1 MLDTTHFTKLSAA
14 RLVIAALVLHA
25 GSAVTAEPT
34 QRPLLVNTSGAKP
47 NLMISLD
54 NSASMTIPFPDQYNV
69 GSGNSR
75 GAYWAAQRSADVNHL
90 YYNPRI
96 TYLARVEADGKP
108 MAPTD
113 GVVFISNQS
122 SAAFAYRVFANT
134 TTPQPNSS
142 YIVQHG
148 SYDKLPSYP
157 NSWSEVSQE
166 TEPGYAPKH
175 ITYTASDAKTTS
187 PAFTYA
193 VCSAISTNAS
203 DQKCTTWRFVDVK
216 YGATDTIILPTDHR
230 RSECG
235 PTSCT
240 TALEIQ
246 NILNWYRYYLYRM
259 PATATAIGQALSDP
273 RLNNRIR
280 VGYLPINHL
289 KAAIALTPGT
299 DVTQP
304 QVLRGVRTWI
314 TGSSD
319 NKQVYDWLYNQMP
332 MGATPLHNAVE
343 KVASY
348 LQVPTGAKENPWAVD
363 PSQLASATNPEMSC
377 RRSFNVVFSDGAWS
391 SSSSSIKGKDF
402 DNKPGPTFE
411 RTGSD
416 PLLKFS
422 YAPAGPDDRR
432 LYTPYPSSA
441 TGGMADLT
449 AQYYW
454 HKDLRDTLGNQVAT
468 RAGQPTF
475 WQNMTTYTVGYL
487 IKPSGLLVGSTSGDL
502 TFDQIDAYRSGYLAN
517 GFTSAPKPKWPTGD
531 TTALSDAK
539 RVDDFIQAGYTGGGR
554 GFSVQTAEE
563 VRGVFDAILSDI
575 LNAAGSD
582 AGIELSN
589 SAVASK
595 TLAGLLKYGVDYRT
609 IDNSGDV
616 TAKLLSAE
624 GNAVINSTDING
636 NTLSPPS
643 DVYWSASKQMPSH
656 FDRRIF
662 SISGLNGPFEFKGN
676 FSLLPADVQ
685 ATLKVGKD
693 KDRIPNDSSFV
704 DYLRGKDAVV
714 DAQNRLFRPRLSPI
728 GAVVNSPPLL
738 MGTSNNMRYDIDGTV
753 TGRQQYAAYR
763 EKIRTSATSLLVA
776 TNAGVVHAFSGDK
789 GKELAA
795 FMPRRSM
802 AKLLDQANLNA
813 GFAFTLD
820 GPLTSNDIY
829 SGSDWNQVAMG
840 TGGRGTKVVY
850 GLRSPLNA
858 NGDRTPGANDFL
870 WEVGPD
876 TIDDTFVTS
885 GYMTNPVRSGQ
896 TESGHWVAV
905 VNSGHYNGQSGGTK
919 AGLVVLNALTGA
931 VLRNISL
938 PATYSAG
945 RGLGGVTLVRDTRKR
960 IVAAYA
966 GDANGNLWRFD
977 LRGDPVAWKVSY
989 GRPLFTTKN
998 NRPIYGAPAWQ
1009 AHPKGGFIV
1018 VVATGIVL
1026 EDNDLSDT
1034 TQRESIYGIWDPT
1047 SSTGQ
1052 EKAAFD
1058 TVLPSAL
1065 VEQQVLKL
1073 EVKVGT
1079 NSFYSMSRKTV
1090 DWDTY
1095 KGWTFTLGHMHSG
1108 ERSLDQI
1115 RNVGSSVQINTT
1127 VLNSSTTGNT
1137 ESCTAAN
1144 LPFNYL
1150 YVLNALDGAGNPA
1163 LDANRD
1169 GTLDN
1174 AAMVFFE
1181 AGGFS
1186 RGIENEDV
1194 SGGNGLRQTLGIQTE
1209 SGEDEYP
1216 PDNPSESLPPSS
1228 SVTPTPSSPPC
1239 RPAEEEAIGQANQA
1253 VRVVVECEKAPED
1266 VINKAPKP
1274 WSRQQYQLTR
1284 PPL

>member
-1 MLDTTHFTKLSAA
+1 MRDIPRFTFRLSYCL
-14 RLVIAALVLHA
+14 RVGTAALVVCINVGA
-25 GSAVTAEPT
+25 QPT

-54 NSASMTIPFPDQYNV
+54 NSASMSIPFPEEYNV
-69 GSGNSR
+69 QSGASR
-75 GAYWAAQRSADVNHL
+75 GAYWAAHRSADVNHL
-90 YYNPRI
+90 YYNPRT
-96 TYLARVEADGKP
+96 TYLPRVEADGKA
-108 MAPTD
+108 MVPTD
-113 GVVFISNQS
+113 GIVFISNQS
-122 SAAFAYRVFANT
+122 SAAFAYRVFADT
-134 TTPQPNSS
+134 VTPQANSS

-157 NSWSEVSQE
+157 NNWNEVSQE

-175 ITYTASDAKTTS
+175 ITYTTNDAKSTS

-193 VCSAISTNAS
+193 VCSAISTSAS

-230 RSECG
+230 RTECG

-240 TALEIQ
+240 TAQEIQ

-280 VGYLPINHL
+280 IGYLPINHL
-289 KAAIALTPGT
+289 KEALALTPGT

-304 QVLRGVRTWI
+304 QVLRGVRTWV
-314 TGSSD
+314 TGSND

-332 MGATPLHNAVE
+332 MGATPLHNAIE

-348 LQVPTGAKENPWAVD
+348 LQVPTGAKENPWAVN
-363 PSQLASATNPEMSC
+363 PSQLASTTNPEMSC

-391 SSSSSIKGKDF
+391 SSSSTIRGKDF

-416 PLLKFS
+416 PVYTFS
-422 YAPAGPDDRR
+422 YATQGPAERK
-432 LYTPYPSSA
+432 LYTPYPSAA

-454 HKDLRDTLGNQVAT
+454 HKDLRDKLANQVAT

-487 IKPSGLLVGSTSGDL
+487 IKPSGLLVGASGGL
-502 TFDQIDAYRSGYLAN
+502 TFDQIDAYRSGYVAN
-517 GFTSAPKPKWPTGD
+517 GYNLAPKPTWPTGD
-531 TTALSDAK
+531 TTTSTAAK
-539 RVDDFIQAGYTGGGR
+539 RVDDFIQAGYTGGGL

-563 VRGVFDAILSDI
+563 VRGVFDIILSDI

-589 SAVASK
+589 SGVATT

-616 TAKLLSAE
+616 TAKLLGATGS
-624 GNAVINSTDING
+624 AVINTTDVNG
-636 NTLSPPS
+636 NTLNPPS
-643 DVYWSASKQMPSH
+643 DAYWTASKQIPNH
-656 FDRRIF
+656 ADRLLF
-662 SISGLNGPFEFKGN
+662 SIGNGNSPFEFKGS
-676 FSLLPADVQ
+676 FSLLPVDVQ
-685 ATLKVGKD
+685 TALKVGKD
-693 KDRIPNDSSFV
+693 KDRIPSDSRFV
-704 DYLRGKDAVV
+704 DYLRGKEPVA

-728 GAVVNSPPLL
+728 GAVVNAPPLL
-738 MGTSNNMRYDIDGTV
+738 MGAGNNLRYDIDGSV
-753 TGRQQYAAYR
+753 SGRQQYAAYR
-763 EKIRTSATSLLVA
+763 EKIRASATSLFVA

-802 AKLLDQANLNA
+802 TKLLDQANPNA
-813 GFAFTLD
+813 GFAYTLD

-829 SGSDWNQVAMG
+829 SGSDWNQVALG

-850 GLRSPLNA
+850 GLRSPLKA
-858 NGDRTPGANDFL
+858 NGDRTPSVNDFL

-876 TIDDTFVTS
+876 TIDDASVAS

-896 TESGHWVAV
+896 TDSGHWVAV
-905 VNSGHYNGQSGGTK
+905 VNSGHYNGQSSGAK
-919 AGLVVLNALTGA
+919 SGLVVLNAMTGA
-931 VLRNISL
+931 VLRNIPL

-945 RGLGGVTLVRDTRKR
+945 RGLSGVTLVRDTRKR

-989 GRPLFTTKN
+989 GKPLFTTKN
-998 NRPIYGAPAWQ
+998 NRPIYGTPAWQ

-1018 VVATGIVL
+1018 VFATGIVL
-1026 EDNDLSDT
+1026 EDSDLSDT
-1034 TQRESIYGIWDPT
+1034 SQPESIYGIWDPT

-1065 VEQQVLKL
+1065 LEQQVARL
-1073 EVKVGT
+1073 EIKVGT
-1079 NSFYSMSRKTV
+1079 ESYFSISRKPV
-1090 DWDTY
+1090 DWETHR
-1095 KGWTFTLGHMHSG
+1095 GWTLSLGHMHSG
-1108 ERSLDQI
+1108 ERFIDQV
-1115 RNVGSSVQINTT
+1115 RNVGSSVLINTT
-1127 VLNSSTTGNT
+1127 VLNSSTGDNS

-1144 LPFNYL
+1144 LPSNYL
-1150 YVLNALDGAGNPA
+1150 YLLNALDGAGNPA
-1163 LDANRD
+1163 FDANRD
-1169 GTLDN
+1169 GTADN
-1174 AAMVFFE
+1174 TAMVLLE

-1186 RGIENEDV
+1186 RGIETVDV
-1194 SGGNGLRQTLGIQTE
+1194 SNGSGLRQTRGIQTQD
-1209 SGEDEYP
+1209 GEDEYP
-1216 PDNPSESLPPSS
+1216 PAPGSDGGLPRIPE
-1228 SVTPTPSSPPC
+1228 C
-1239 RPAEEEAIGQANQA
+1239 REA
-1253 VRVVVECEKAPED
+1253 RED
-1266 VINKAPKP
+1266 VTGGGNLAPQIDLRCKKGTPKP